1 MKLSQS
7 LEDFLKKDDLS
18 NLAVSFGE
26 VGIDAILENGIL
38 KDIPILSSIL
48 GGINAIG
55 SVRDALFA
63 KKLVSFLSELSDIP
77 VEQRQN
83 MIDLI
88 DNSNDFKVKVGEKL
102 IYIIEKA
109 EDHYT
114 SKIVAIFFAEFLTE
128 KITYDQFLKVSR
140 IINNMFIGDFL
151 DFASE
156 SSVPIDF
163 DSENTFINTGLVD
176 VYFEPVLVE
185 DNDDYKSYGKYV
197 TSGGASLY
205 VTPIGELIRS
215 VLKGKNY
222 T

>member
-26 VGIDAILENGIL
+26 VGIDAILDNGIL
-38 KDIPILSSIL
+38 RDIPILSSIL
-48 GGINAIG
+48 GGINAVG

-88 DNSNDFKVKVGEKL
+88 DNSNGFKVKVGEKL

-156 SSVPIDF
+156 SSDPIDF

-176 VYFEPVLVE
+176 VYFEPVLVK

>member
-1 MKLSQS
+1 MKLSHS

-156 SSVPIDF
+156 SSDPIDF

>member
-88 DNSNDFKVKVGEKL
+88 DNSNDFKVKVGEKI

-156 SSVPIDF
+156 SSDPINF

-205 VTPIGELIRS
+205 VTPIDELIRS

>member
-156 SSVPIDF
+156 SSDPIDF

>member
-18 NLAVSFGE
+18 NLAVNFGE

-140 IINNMFIGDFL
+140 IINDMFIGDFL

-156 SSVPIDF
+156 SSDPIDF

>member
-26 VGIDAILENGIL
+26 VGIDAILDNGIL
-38 KDIPILSSIL
+38 RDIPILSSIL

-156 SSVPIDF
+156 SSDPIDF

-176 VYFEPVLVE
+176 VYFEPVLVK